1 MDKKEMEILICKQNE
16 LICCLEEQI
25 ENYKEYIHIQNE
37 RYEEILKFCEEN
49 IK

>member
-1 MDKKEMEILICKQNE
+1 MDKKEMEILICKQNKY
-16 LICCLEEQI
+16 IRNLEEQI
-25 ENYKEYIHIQNE
+25 ENYKEYVRIQNE